1 MSNVDESADLARMMA
16 ARRMSLGAQLSRV
29 ARKHADKAAFIQDRQ
44 SVSYA
49 ELGSR
54 ASAVAAR
61 MTSDGI
67 IAGDRVAILMDNSV
81 EQVEAMLAT
90 VALGAIAVPINTRLV
105 APEIQFI
112 LEDSGA
118 KAIVCDDG
126 FVGLLEQAAESMG
139 QRPRLRVALGAGAAA
154 QAAGYRDFATMAAGD
169 DPVDGDELAFPDVA
183 EGEPAFLMY
192 TSGTTGRPKGAVVTH
207 FNLLL
212 NTVNSMFVQNIGG
225 FHDVWYANLP
235 LFHIGG
241 INGILPYIMGG
252 GTSILPSNGP
262 FDAGR
267 AVDDLEKYGVTGC
280 VFVGTQWQQI
290 CNLPGLR
297 ERNFALRRI
306 VWGTSNVV
314 IPTLEAMIRAF
325 PDVSVYNFFGQTE
338 MSSVTCVLDA
348 RDAERK
354 KGSVGKPIIN
364 VEARVV
370 DPDMRDVAVGEVGE
384 IVYRGP
390 TVMDRY
396 WNNPKATAEAFAG
409 GWFHSGDL
417 CRIDDEGYIYVVDR
431 TNDAIISGGE
441 NIYSAEVEAAILSHA
456 SVREVAVIGIP
467 HAKWG
472 ETPLAAIVPVDA
484 DSPPSY
490 DDIAKHCRRHLA
502 SYKKPSRIEI
512 LAELPRNAAAKVT
525 KPVLRERYAR

>member
-1 MSNVDESADLARMMA
+1 MSNADQSADFARMMA
-16 ARRMSLGAQLSRV
+16 ARRMSLGAQLARV
-29 ARKHADKAAFIQDRQ
+29 ARKHADKAAFIQDGR

-54 ASAVAAR
+54 ASSLAGSLAQ
-61 MTSDGI
+61 DGI
-67 IAGDRVAILMDNSV
+67 VAGDRVAIIMDNSV

-105 APEIQFI
+105 AAEIRFI

-118 KAIVCDDG
+118 KAIVCDDK
-126 FVGLLEQAAESMG
+126 FVALIESAIESME

-154 QAAGYRDFATMAAGD
+154 RAMGYRDFATVLGGGEATDRG
-169 DPVDGDELAFPDVA
+169 ELAFPDVA
-183 EGEPAFLMY
+183 EGEPALLMY
-192 TSGTTGRPKGAVVTH
+192 TSGTTGRPKGAVITH
-207 FNLLL
+207 FNLFL
-212 NTVNSMFVQNIGG
+212 NTVNSMLVQNIGG
-225 FHDVWYANLP
+225 LHDVWYANLP

-252 GTSILPSNGP
+252 GTSVLPSNGP

-290 CNLPGLR
+290 CNVPNLR
-297 ERNFALRRI
+297 DRSFALRRI

-325 PDVSVYNFFGQTE
+325 PGVSVYNFFGQTE

-348 RDAERK
+348 KDAERK

-370 DPDMRDVAVGEVGE
+370 DALMRDVAVGEVGE

-396 WNNPKATAEAFAG
+396 WNDQKATAEAFAG

-431 TNDAIISGGE
+431 TDDAIISGGE
-441 NIYSAEVEAAILSHA
+441 NIYSAEVEAAVLLHP
-456 SVREVAVIGIP
+456 SVREVAVIGVP
-467 HAKWG
+467 DPKWG
-472 ETPLAAIVPVDA
+472 ETPLAAIVPVDR
-484 DSPPSY
+484 DDPPGY
-490 DDIAKHCRRHLA
+490 DDIAAHCRGHLA
-502 SYKKPSRIEI
+502 SYKKPTRMEI
-512 LAELPRNAAAKVT
+512 LDELPRNAAAKVT
-525 KPVLRERYAR
+525 KPVLRERYGT